1 MSHWKR
7 WILPLTACA
16 SALVSA
22 AADGP
27 ALALALGQEGQH
39 HLAALEYRRLA
50 MSTNEA
56 VTAGRYYWLAA
67 HAYASGH
74 DWPLAGRMLDRAEDA
89 APVELALSVSWLRA
103 EQALA
108 ERDWKAAGFYFESL
122 QTAAADDA
130 WRDFAARG
138 VAAAR
143 LRDGD
148 VAGALASV
156 PDAERQAVEHYAARR
171 NKKPWVGGLLG
182 LAPGLGYLY
191 SGETGNAVRSLLL
204 NGLFIWGMAETA
216 EDEQWGVFTV
226 LTFAECTWYSGSIY
240 GGVDAAQRHNRS
252 RLDEAV
258 DAVRG
263 DTRPQPDLSRV
274 PVFTLGFQF

>member
-1 MSHWKR
+1 MSHLKR
-7 WILPLTACA
+7 WILPLAACA
-16 SALVSA
+16 SALVAA

-27 ALALALGQEGQH
+27 ALALAMGQERQH

-108 ERDWKAAGFYFESL
+108 ERDWKAAGFYFESV

-130 WRDFAARG
+130 WRGFAARG
-138 VAAAR
+138 MTAAR

-148 VAGALASV
+148 VEGARVCV
-156 PDAERQAVEHYAARR
+156 PDAERQAVEQYAARR
-171 NKKPWVGGLLG
+171 DKKPWVGGLLG

-191 SGETGNAVRSLLL
+191 SGEIGNAVRSLLL
-204 NGLFIWGMAETA
+204 NGLFIWGMTETA
-216 EDEQWGVFTV
+216 EEEQWGVFAV
-226 LTFAECTWYSGSIY
+226 LTFAELTWYSGSIY
-240 GGVDAAQRHNRS
+240 GGIDAAQRHNQC

-263 DTRPQPDLSRV
+263 DQRPQPDLSRV

>member
-1 MSHWKR
+1 MSHLKR
-7 WILPLTACA
+7 WILPLAACA
-16 SALVSA
+16 SALVAA

-74 DWPLAGRMLDRAEDA
+74 DWPLAGRMLNRAEDA

-130 WRDFAARG
+130 WRNFAARG

-143 LRDGD
+143 LCDGD
-148 VAGALASV
+148 VEGARTRV
-156 PDAERQAVEHYAARR
+156 PDAERQAVAQYAARR
-171 NKKPWVGGLLG
+171 DKKPWVGGLLG

-191 SGETGNAVRSLLL
+191 SGEYGNAVRSLLL
-204 NGLFIWGMAETA
+204 NGLFIWGMTETA
-216 EDEQWGVFTV
+216 EEEQWGVFAV
-226 LTFAECTWYSGSIY
+226 LTFAELTWYSGSIY
-240 GGVDAAQRHNRS
+240 GGIDAAQRHNRC

-263 DTRPQPDLSRV
+263 DQRPQPDLSRV